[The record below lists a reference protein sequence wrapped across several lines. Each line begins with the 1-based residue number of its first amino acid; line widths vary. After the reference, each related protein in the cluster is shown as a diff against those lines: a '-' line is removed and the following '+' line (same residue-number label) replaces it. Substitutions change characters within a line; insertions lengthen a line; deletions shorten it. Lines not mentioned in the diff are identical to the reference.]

1 MDHFTN
7 LENIL
12 KTKKEPLYQP
22 REILNQPEN
31 SPGTNYS
38 RVDEEWW
45 GTGENTRIKS
55 PKLWLIMEIDN

>member
-1 MDHFTN
+1 LEIFLIGKVIHDHILN

-38 RVDEEWW
+38 RVDEE
-45 GTGENTRIKS
+45 
-55 PKLWLIMEIDN
+55 